1 MKYLDILQE
10 TLLACAAKET
20 DLELLARRC
29 IAGDADIFLKDIMFD
44 NLCQILPADPNSGII
59 RMDHGFSYNGHR
71 LTLDILKW
79 KDEQQQEPDFI
90 LEFVHNS
97 TFESPTYAPN
107 NTRRKMMK
115 CAGYAEKYHPGG
127 QIDMY
132 TIALVTHIYKL
143 DPFYRYKF
151 RGAFYS
157 GIVDARDKRKMC
169 MTNITEEFT
178 SHSSEYE
185 VFSEGVLLRHE
196 GYLGFGVELNYF
208 ICDGTFEQRSNK
220 LKCAE
225 MYPEVKSGKKKKKK

>member
-1 MKYLDILQE
+1 MKHLDILQE
-10 TLLACAAKET
+10 SLLACAAKES
-20 DLELLARRC
+20 DVELLARRC

-44 NLCQILPADPNSGII
+44 NLCLNLPADPNSGII
-59 RMDHGFSYNGHR
+59 RTDHGFSGNGHR

-79 KDEQQQEPDFI
+79 KDEHRQEPDFI

-107 NTRRKMMK
+107 NTRKKMIK
-115 CAGYAEKYHPGG
+115 CAGYAEQHHPGG

-132 TIALVTHIYKL
+132 VIALVTHIYRL

-151 RGAFYS
+151 RGAFYN
-157 GIVDARDKRKMC
+157 GIVDARDKRKEC
-169 MTNITEEFT
+169 ISRITEEFT

-185 VFSEGVLLRHE
+185 VYSDGVLLRHD

-220 LKCAE
+220 LRFGE
-225 MYPEVKSGKKKKKK
+225 TYPEVNSGKKKNKK